1 MTIACFG
8 KILCIVKEFLW
19 HCCVVID
26 TIHQRLM
33 LLLMLM
39 RFGAN
44 YGNVFILLLY
54 LNYSDEPRK
63 ITEKKKNPG
72 IKI

>member
-8 KILCIVKEFLW
+8 KILCIVKKILW
-19 HCCVVID
+19 RCVVID

-44 YGNVFILLLY
+44 YDNCFFLLLN